1 MAVDAPPPVNV
12 VPGTLIPQNRVPIKT
27 LDQQD
32 FIKLLVAQMTQ
43 QDPLNPKS
51 DLEMIPQMVSFT
63 QLEQSKSMQSDLA
76 QLRAEQQ
83 LLRANSLLG
92 RTVEIQDGNGARI
105 TGQVSAVQMEEGT
118 PKLVVNGRR
127 FDLAQLSSI
136 TPAAIN

>member
-1 MAVDAPPPVNV
+1 MAVEAPPPVHSFPGLI
-12 VPGTLIPQNRVPIKT
+12 VPQDRVPVKT
-27 LDQQD
+27 LNQQD
-32 FIKLLVAQMTQ
+32 FLKLLVAQMTQ

-63 QLEQSKSMQSDLA
+63 QLEQSKSMQNDIA
-76 QLRAEQQ
+76 QLRTEQQ
-83 LLRANSLLG
+83 LLQANALLG
-92 RTVEIQDGNGARI
+92 RTVEIQDGSGARV

-127 FDLAQLSSI
+127 FDLGQLSSI

>member
-1 MAVDAPPPVNV
+1 MATDTIPPVNY
-12 VPGTLIPQNRVPIKT
+12 VPGTLIPESRAPVKT
-27 LDQQD
+27 LNQQD
-32 FIKLLVAQMTQ
+32 FLRLLVAQMTQ

-63 QLEQSKSMQSDLA
+63 QLEQSKSMQSDIA

-92 RTVEIQDGNGARI
+92 RTVEIQDGSGARV
-105 TGQVSAVQMEEGT
+105 TGQVSAVQMVEGT

-127 FDLAQLSSI
+127 FDLGQLFSI

>member
-1 MAVDAPPPVNV
+1 MAADIIPPVSF
-12 VPGTLIPQNRVPIKT
+12 VPGTLAPESRVPVKT
-27 LDQQD
+27 LDQRD
-32 FIKLLVAQMTQ
+32 FLRLLVAQMTQ

-63 QLEQSKSMQSDLA
+63 QLEQSKSMQSDIA

-92 RTVEIQDGNGARI
+92 RTVEIQDGSGVRV

-127 FDLAQLSSI
+127 FDLGQLSSI